1 MSLLSGTSATRYP
14 KGDLGIVR
22 LLLAQG
28 KRLDINK
35 QHSEGLTALSLAV
48 RKRSLPIIDLI
59 LHDSR
64 VNPNIIDN
72 QGRTA
77 LWWAKLEGYR
87 GILKRL
93 LADNRIKVD
102 SKDIELVA

>member
-1 MSLLSGTSATRYP
+1 MVVRRLLQLPEVEFNSGCHFYP
-14 KGDLGIVR
+14 APLPLAIQKGDIGIVR

-35 QHSEGLTALSLAV
+35 QHSEGLTALSPAV

-64 VNPNIIDN
+64 VNPNITDN

-77 LWWAKLEGYR
+77 LWWAKLDDTGKY
-87 GILKRL
+87 
-93 LADNRIKVD
+93 
-102 SKDIELVA
+102 